1 MTTFSLDTD
10 PQTSPAMEA
19 AAARTQACRRG
30 FTLVEIMAAT
40 GIMIAVILLVLSLT
54 TNVLNTWNFSSSQLA
69 QNYEA
74 RIALDFLAQD
84 LEASVFRSNGM
95 AWMEVRYED
104 VNGDVADQTQLFF
117 FSPVIDRPRED
128 SGGNTIAGDICA
140 IAYLTAFQNP
150 FTGRNDDAI
159 GGDRPQYGLY
169 RAVVDAENTFEEA
182 LSLQDY
188 DGTVASLLYSV
199 WDGVARGSDGAGIT
213 LSPLNQEGVRI
224 GGSAMNWIT
233 ASANYLS
240 ANVTNFQ
247 VIFYYQTTTAGGAN
261 VIQALTDNGESTGT
275 PIDFLVADGIYE
287 GTTGGGGN
295 YAANPIDGHL
305 VYADIKMTVL
315 GDEGAN
321 MVANGTWE
329 NLVPNGAKL
338 GDEDAWDAFQ
348 RLYGQTF
355 TRRVYIMSNP
365 I

>member
-1 MTTFSLDTD
+1 MTTFSLDSD

-19 AAARTQACRRG
+19 AARAQASRRG

-54 TNVLNTWNFSSSQLA
+54 TNVLNTWNLSSDQLA

-104 VNGDVADQTQLFF
+104 VDANATDQTQLFF
-117 FSPVIDRPRED
+117 FSPVVDRPRIGP
-128 SGGNTIAGDICA
+128 GGSIAGDICA
-140 IAYLTAFQNP
+140 VAYLTAFQNP
-150 FTGRNDDAI
+150 FTGGDDATP

-182 LSLQDY
+182 LSLKGY
-188 DGTVASLLYSV
+188 DGGQNSLLYSV
-199 WDGVARGSDGAGIT
+199 WNGGALASDETTGIT
-213 LSPLNQEGVRI
+213 LNPIEEDKSRLDGRV
-224 GGSAMNWIT
+224 SAMTWIT
-233 ASANYLS
+233 ESANYLS

-247 VIFYYQTTTAGGAN
+247 VIFYYQTTTAGGVN
-261 VIQALTDNGESTGT
+261 VIEALTDNGESTGT

-287 GTTGGGGN
+287 GTNGGGGN
-295 YAANPIDGHL
+295 YAAIPIDGHL

-321 MVANGTWE
+321 MVANGTWR
-329 NLVPNGAKL
+329 
-338 GDEDAWDAFQ
+338 DAGLNWEKFQ
-348 RLYGQTF
+348 LAYGQTF

>member
-1 MTTFSLDTD
+1 MTTFSLDSD

-19 AAARTQACRRG
+19 AARAQASRRG

-54 TNVLNTWNFSSSQLA
+54 TNVLNTWNLSSDQLA

-95 AWMEVRYED
+95 AWMEVRYVD
-104 VNGDVADQTQLFF
+104 VDANATDQTQLFF
-117 FSPVIDRPRED
+117 FSPVIDRPRKD
-128 SGGNTIAGDICA
+128 NGGNTIAGDICA
-140 IAYLTAFQNP
+140 VAYLTEFQNP
-150 FTGRNDDAI
+150 FTGGGDATP

-199 WDGVARGSDGAGIT
+199 WNGVARDSDGAGIT
-213 LSPLNQEGVRI
+213 LNPLDQDGVRR
-224 GGSAMNWIT
+224 GGNAMTWIT

-247 VIFYYQTTTAGGAN
+247 VIFYYQTTTAGGVN
-261 VIQALTDNGESTGT
+261 VIEALTDNGESTGT

-287 GTTGGGGN
+287 GTNGGGGN
-295 YAANPIDGHL
+295 YAAIPIDGHL

-321 MVANGTWE
+321 MVANGTW
-329 NLVPNGAKL
+329 
-338 GDEDAWDAFQ
+338 GDAGLNWDDFQ
-348 RLYGQTF
+348 LSYGQTF